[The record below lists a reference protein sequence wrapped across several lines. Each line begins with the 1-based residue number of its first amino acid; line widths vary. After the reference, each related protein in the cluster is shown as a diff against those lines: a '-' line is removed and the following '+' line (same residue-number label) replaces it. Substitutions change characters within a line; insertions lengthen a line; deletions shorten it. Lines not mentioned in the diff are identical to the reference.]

1 MSDLRERLRAE
12 AEAAEVIDLARHCGD
27 RVHEIVK
34 MYAMTL
40 PTVSAVISYGLLV
53 AKQVREETIE
63 FAVRSMEGDEEDEQ
77 QIRAAAQQL
86 SRELLSPEAATALD
100 TALEALETIGLRAC
114 NHSGWVENDAWGGIC
129 EIHKIASEA
138 IHLIR
143 GQPIPE
149 PSRPPMKGEGCRS

>member
-100 TALEALETIGLRAC
+100 TALEALEEARGYVADPMSARLGTAVLESI
-114 NHSGWVENDAWGGIC
+114 ET
-129 EIHKIASEA
+129 A

-143 GQPIPE
+143 GQPNNHTGTE
-149 PSRPPMKGEGCRS
+149 PATNEGGGL